1 MRIKLLGLKAWS
13 CGAKKTKTKLE
24 ETHTKREEEEEKEK
38 GNTSEL
44 RQQGLEGE
52 QVFC

>member
-1 MRIKLLGLKAWS
+1 MKLLGLRAWR
-13 CGAKKTKTKLE
+13 CGAKKMETKLE
-24 ETHTKREEEEEKEK
+24 ETHTEREGEEEK

>member
-24 ETHTKREEEEEKEK
+24 ETHTKREEEEEK